1 MPFGES
7 DMPMP
12 AMPSLSVARLSAVF
26 EDMAG
31 TALKNT
37 LDHSGCVFR
46 TQGIIGDWTAKR
58 TFWNGVHYGIEL
70 TDGGRC
76 ICVDLP
82 LEAIQNGGIRPGD
95 RVDILGVP
103 VVYLKKSVVLFK
115 LHVHAASVIEA
126 SAGECN
132 TDPSRNVEG
141 TISHLKEI
149 GFKRTPFPKRVTA
162 ISVIHSK
169 SNAANVFAD
178 FKNELD
184 LKNINVESLPTAMT
198 DPFAIAR
205 AIDQAA
211 GNVVVLIRGGGDDAE
226 FITFQHDAVVRALAC
241 KAAHRI
247 TGLGHYGNL
256 TYADIIADFCT
267 TTPTSAGAYVR
278 EQMIRNFNMRQ
289 AEKETLEE
297 QAALIK
303 ALRLSKLKWMLFAFA
318 GMALAGYL
326 GLFR

>member
-1 MPFGES
+1 
-7 DMPMP
+7 MPMP
-12 AMPSLSVARLSAVF
+12 AMPSLSVARLSSVF

-31 TALKNT
+31 AALKNPV
-37 LDHSGCVFR
+37 DDSSCVFR

-70 TDGGRC
+70 ADGGKS

-82 LEAIQNGGIRPGD
+82 LEVIQNGGIRPGD
-95 RVDILGVP
+95 RVDVLGIP

-126 SAGECN
+126 SAGGRGPEPVKN
-132 TDPSRNVEG
+132 IEG
-141 TISHLKEI
+141 TISHLKEL
-149 GFKRTPFPKRVTA
+149 GFKRIPFPKRATA

-169 SNAANVFAD
+169 SHAANVFAD

-184 LKNINVESLPTAMT
+184 LKSVNVESLPTAMT
-198 DPFAIAR
+198 DPSAIAR
-205 AIDQAA
+205 AIDQAS

-226 FITFQHDAVVRALAC
+226 FTTFQHDDVVKALAR

-278 EQMIRNFNMRQ
+278 EQLIRTYNMRQ
-289 AEKETLEE
+289 TEREALEE

-303 ALRLSKLKWMLFAFA
+303 ALRISKLKWMLIALA
-318 GMALAGYL
+318 GIALAGYL
-326 GLFR
+326 GFFR

>member
-1 MPFGES
+1 MPIS
-7 DMPMP
+7 
-12 AMPSLSVARLSAVF
+12 AMPSLSVARLSTVF

-31 TALKNT
+31 TALKT
-37 LDHSGCVFR
+37 ALEHSGCVFR

-58 TFWNGVHYGIEL
+58 TFWNGVHYGIDL
-70 TDGGRC
+70 TDGGKS

-82 LEAIQNGGIRPGD
+82 LEVIQNGGIRPGD
-95 RVDILGVP
+95 RVDMLGIP

-126 SAGECN
+126 SGGECGEN
-132 TDPSRNVEG
+132 PVRNIEG
-141 TISHLKEI
+141 TISHLKEL

-184 LKNINVESLPTAMT
+184 LKNVNVESIPAAMT

-205 AIDQAA
+205 ALDQAT
-211 GNVVVLIRGGGDDAE
+211 GNVVVLIRGGGGDAE
-226 FITFQHDAVVRALAC
+226 FATFQHDAVVKALAR
-241 KAAHRI
+241 KTAHRI

-278 EQMIRNFNMRQ
+278 EQLIRNFNMRQ

-303 ALRLSKLKWMLFAFA
+303 ALRLSKLKWMFLALA

-326 GLFR
+326 GIFR